1 MRVGVTLPS
10 MGHLS
15 QPDNLIQAAK
25 AAEQLG
31 YDTLWV
37 ADRLLYPVKPRTK
50 YPVTADGSL
59 PQVYKRVLDPLDTL
73 TFVAAHTTRT
83 GLGTSV
89 LDIPFYNPVTLA
101 RRLTTLDILS
111 NGRLRAGFGL
121 GWSADEFAAAGAN
134 PKERGARA
142 DEFLAALKTIWTEDP
157 VEFHGNYF
165 TVPRSII
172 GAKPVQK
179 PHPPIY
185 LAAFAPAALKRTA
198 AFANGWMPIAI
209 PLDGMTAMIAQLH
222 QFAKEAGRDPQSI
235 EVIVGANIDISE
247 KSLGADR
254 AIFTGSE
261 DQVRSDIDAVK
272 KLGASEIFFVIF
284 HEGSI
289 KDLVATMEKFRS
301 FV

>member
-1 MRVGVTLPS
+1 M
-10 MGHLS
+10 
-15 QPDNLIQAAK
+15 
-25 AAEQLG
+25 
-31 YDTLWV
+31 
-37 ADRLLYPVKPRTK
+37 
-50 YPVTADGSL
+50 
-59 PQVYKRVLDPLDTL
+59 
-73 TFVAAHTTRT
+73 
-83 GLGTSV
+83 
-89 LDIPFYNPVTLA
+89 
-101 RRLTTLDILS
+101 
-111 NGRLRAGFGL
+111 
-121 GWSADEFAAAGAN
+121 
-134 PKERGARA
+134 
-142 DEFLAALKTIWTEDP
+142 
-157 VEFHGNYF
+157 EFHGNYF

-198 AFANGWMPIAI
+198 VFANGWMPIAI

-261 DQVRSDIDAVK
+261 DQVKNDIDAVK

-284 HEGSI
+284 QEESI
-289 KDLVATMEKFRS
+289 KDFVALMERFRS